1 MMQKNNSQLFRM
13 DVNLTDSSQI
23 AISLD
28 YISPDKIKESL
39 EDIDEIFYA
48 NLLASVVRHCIENTM
63 KLNGDIR
70 QIIERI

>member
-1 MMQKNNSQLFRM
+1 MQKNNSQLFRM

-39 EDIDEIFYA
+39 ENIDEIFYA

-63 KLNGDIR
+63 KLNGDIK

>member
-1 MMQKNNSQLFRM
+1 MQKNNSQLFRM

-28 YISPDKIKESL
+28 YISPDKLKENL

-63 KLNGDIR
+63 KLNGDIK

>member
-1 MMQKNNSQLFRM
+1 M

-39 EDIDEIFYA
+39 ENIDEIFYA

-63 KLNGDIR
+63 KLNGDIK

>member
-1 MMQKNNSQLFRM
+1 MQKNNSQLFRM

-63 KLNGDIR
+63 KLNGDIK

>member
-39 EDIDEIFYA
+39 ENIDEIFYA

-63 KLNGDIR
+63 KLNGDIK

>member
-63 KLNGDIR
+63 KLNGDIK

>member
-1 MMQKNNSQLFRM
+1 M

>member
-1 MMQKNNSQLFRM
+1 MQKNNSQLFRM